1 MIKLLSYIIIL
12 LSSLSIFNSCA
23 KKTMTIEELKIFTEI
38 DTIHNSKRKIF
49 IIDNFCFCPSDVIT
63 FDSIVCSS
71 IQGESYNYTIS
82 FFIKSDITNIK
93 NLEKFP
99 KDFGRHSLQN
109 DVAVQ
114 YNHFNH
120 FPYFSRYDY
129 YKDKVNMLEI
139 ERKLICKDSKA
150 VEYNEKNK

>member
-1 MIKLLSYIIIL
+1 MIKVLTNTIIL
-12 LSSLSIFNSCA
+12 LSSLGIFNSCA
-23 KKTMTIEELKIFTEI
+23 KKTMTIEELKIFTET
-38 DTIHNSKRKIF
+38 DTVHISKQRVF
-49 IIDNFCFCPSDVIT
+49 IIDNFCNCPSDIFK
-63 FDSIVCSS
+63 FDSIVCSI
-71 IQGESYNYTIS
+71 IQDKSYNYSIG
-82 FFIKSDITNIK
+82 FFVKSDITNIE

-99 KDFGRHSLQN
+99 KDFGIHSLQD
-109 DVAVQ
+109 DVAVH
-114 YNHFNH
+114 YKYFNH